1 MFFASFD
8 VDKLTI
14 KDARTIIENIADH
27 NQIQQLLS
35 DKERNKLEE
44 IASPIFTLGKSEQ
57 QIYQALKDFFKDFSV
72 TVPTG
77 ETYRFYH
84 DEAVNKM
91 YFADDAGY
99 VEAQKFARQKQSLE
113 KE

>member
-14 KDARTIIENIADH
+14 KDARTIIDHIASHTQTEN
-27 NQIQQLLS
+27 LLNEEQ
-35 DKERNKLEE
+35 KNKLKEV
-44 IASPIFTLGKSEQ
+44 ASPLFTIGKSEQ
-57 QIYQALKDFFKDFSV
+57 EIYQALKDFFKNFSV

-84 DEAVNKM
+84 DEEVGKL
-91 YFADDAGY
+91 YFTDESGLI
-99 VEAQKFARQKQSLE
+99 EAQKFARQDQCLVK
-113 KE
+113 